1 MVGMSIKSMRDVRSE
16 LRRWLIVV
24 KFVDIRYSESDA
36 LCVGGCLVGGEE
48 KPKSAMLFSM

>member
-24 KFVDIRYSESDA
+24 KFVDIKNSESDV
-36 LCVGGCLVGGEE
+36 LCVGGCLVGGE
-48 KPKSAMLFSM
+48 